1 MRHGLACDD
10 WDPASVTY
18 HVTNF
23 YTDQPDLVEATL
35 NLPVEVSPSSQF
47 SYCSASTVV
56 LGAILTKATGMS
68 IAEFAK
74 RSLFDPLGLDIT
86 RWGSLPGGWTDTG
99 GDLQMSPRDMARLGL
114 LMLHNGNWNGK
125 QVISEEWVQQSIKEH
140 ESLEFNQTWGKGYGY
155 LWWLSDVPIAG
166 RTVHS
171 FAASGAGGQVIAIF
185 PDLGMVIVITGG
197 NYDNDEGQPFQ
208 IMQRFIL
215 PAVQAP

>member
-1 MRHGLACDD
+1 
-10 WDPASVTY
+10 
-18 HVTNF
+18 
-23 YTDQPDLVEATL
+23 
-35 NLPVEVSPSSQF
+35 
-47 SYCSASTVV
+47 
-56 LGAILTKATGMS
+56 
-68 IAEFAK
+68 
-74 RSLFDPLGLDIT
+74 
-86 RWGSLPGGWTDTG
+86 
-99 GDLQMSPRDMARLGL
+99 MSPRDMARLGL